1 MMVTVNDKLKD
12 EKLDSLF
19 EAILNLESI
28 DECYNFFDDLCTIN
42 EIKSICQRFDVA
54 KMLDKKSVYTDIE
67 KETGASSA
75 TISRVNRCLTYGS
88 GGYKL
93 ILDRMKS
100 KKAGD

>member
-1 MMVTVNDKLKD
+1 MNEKLKD

-19 EAILNLESI
+19 EAILKLETI
-28 DECYNFFDDLCTIN
+28 EECYNFFDDLCTIT

-88 GGYKL
+88 GGYRL
-93 ILDRMKS
+93 ILDRLKES
-100 KKAGD
+100 ESGRERN

>member
-1 MMVTVNDKLKD
+1 MNEKLKD

-19 EAILNLESI
+19 GAILKLETI
-28 DECYNFFDDLCTIN
+28 EECYNFFDDLCTIT
-42 EIKSICQRFDVA
+42 EIKSICQRFYEA

-88 GGYKL
+88 GGYRL
-93 ILDRMKS
+93 ILDRLNESERGKERT
-100 KKAGD
+100 